1 MIYHILLASGLS
13 RRFGGNKLLYPV
25 DGIPMYLRAL
35 RCAVFVRRR
44 LGTRIIFVTS
54 SRELAKRA
62 VMEAAKAE
70 GEGHTGRNQTEEPAG
85 EYWPSAGIQA
95 VLNNRPEEGISRS
108 IRLGIQAA
116 GAGPE
121 DWLLFS
127 VCDQPWLTGEEV
139 CRLAE
144 RALSSGRGIAALS
157 RNEEAG
163 NPVLFKG
170 SYADE
175 LLALTGDRGGKAV
188 LKRHWEDVLLVE
200 AEHEKS
206 LQDLDERP

>member
-35 RCAVFVRRR
+35 RCAFFVRRR
-44 LGTRIIFVTS
+44 LGTKMIFVTS
-54 SRELAKRA
+54 SLELAAEAERA
-62 VMEAAKAE
+62 VVEEAGVRHN
-70 GEGHTGRNQTEEPAG
+70 GEGTAG
-85 EYWPSAGIQA
+85 EAGNALPFQSVI
-95 VLNNRPEEGISRS
+95 NDRPEEGISRS

-127 VCDQPWLTGEEV
+127 VCDQPWLTGKEV

-144 RALSSGRGIAALS
+144 RALHSNCGIAALS
-157 RNEEAG
+157 WDGEAG

-175 LLALTGDRGGKAV
+175 LLALSGDRGGKAV
-188 LKRHWEDVLLVE
+188 LKRHWGDALFVE
-200 AEHEKS
+200 AEQEQS